1 MMTQTLQPRGDTM
14 TDAEKITEIN
24 ALIDEI
30 GEVIESNKHPDGSP
44 GTVILGRAALLNMID
59 MAHRQIEALSRD
71 SKEVFFKE
79 GMTP

>member
-1 MMTQTLQPRGDTM
+1 M